1 MLRMKNGI
9 PDLADKVGDFF
20 LEKKELRE
28 ISRARKFILSFK
40 KGGGHFSACSKRN
53 ELGVNQLI
61 VVES

>member
-1 MLRMKNGI
+1 MLRMKNDI
-9 PDLADKVGDFF
+9 PDLADKVGVFF
-20 LEKKELRE
+20 GKKELRE
-28 ISRARKFILSFK
+28 ISRALKFILSFK